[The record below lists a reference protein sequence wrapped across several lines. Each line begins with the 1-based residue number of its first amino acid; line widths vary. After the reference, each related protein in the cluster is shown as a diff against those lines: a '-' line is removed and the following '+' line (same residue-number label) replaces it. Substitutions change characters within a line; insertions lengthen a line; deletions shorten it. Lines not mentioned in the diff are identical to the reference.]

1 MPLAYDVF
9 VHLFNHTDKISIIQ
23 GGIGSEMKLS
33 YDKTYVYTYL
43 YNKAK
48 ALVYFPILIHVLM

>member
-9 VHLFNHTDKISIIQ
+9 VNLFNHADKIGILQ
-23 GGIGSEMKLS
+23 GGTGSEMKLS
-33 YDKTYVYTYL
+33 YDKTYVHTYL

-48 ALVYFPILIHVLM
+48 AFVLSISPF